1 MTQAGMILWCLFQ
14 VINQP
19 ISSTS
24 SAARTALAEAN
35 EAVAREEME
44 GAVQSCMQG
53 ARTRAERTRCVSV
66 NAKEQ
71 LESALGAEVDDTT
84 VKEVTVTAYTL

>member
-1 MTQAGMILWCLFQ
+1 
-14 VINQP
+14 
-19 ISSTS
+19 
-24 SAARTALAEAN
+24 
-35 EAVAREEME
+35 ME